1 MRDSQRS
8 LLVGLTVLASVAGV
22 TYAITTLRGNLSAA
36 STTDV
41 KVDFSDAKG
50 LVVGSAVR
58 LAGIHIGSVNS
69 IELVANKARLTLRVE
84 NKYPLVAD
92 TQFEIVTPLIGSPPY
107 VQFTMGTATAPISEN
122 SVMTGRDTRG
132 MEGIVNTADS
142 VLTKV
147 DNVMSDKQMQED
159 IRVTVHN
166 LRLASEQLP
175 GALKQAERIMENA
188 AELSASTASLVP
200 KIELQL
206 TQLTKQTN
214 GLLSDVRGAAQSGKK
229 VADEAVGLTQELKGT
244 VSDNR
249 AAIRDSVAATNE
261 TVRSISK
268 LVDDLRLTLTDPT
281 MTAGIKGS
289 VANMEAIT
297 ANTVKITQKLDET
310 VAGLEKLVNDPVLG
324 NDIRTTIANVK
335 DTSASVKDI
344 TKRAESIRL
353 PGERRGGS
361 AKPGMNIP
369 EIAEPGLTFDARYGT
384 KSGRLRQDVHAVV
397 PGFAPDSY
405 LRLGLF
411 DATEGN
417 RVDIQQGIIRSDSS
431 VLRYGLFAGKLGVG
445 LDQSLRGY
453 DFRLDVWNPV
463 AITAD
468 ARLRK
473 RLNAGTALFAGYDGI
488 GRAGGPVIGIQWK
501 R

>member
-41 KVDFSDAKG
+41 KVDFNDAKG

-58 LAGIHIGSVNS
+58 LAGIHIGSVNN
-69 IELVANKARLTLRVE
+69 IELVNNKARLTLRVD
-84 NKYPLVAD
+84 NKYPLTID

-107 VQFTMGTATAPISEN
+107 VQVTMGSSDLKVNEN
-122 SVMTGRDTRG
+122 SILAGRDTKG
-132 MEGIVNTADS
+132 VEGIVNTADS

-147 DNVMSDKQMQED
+147 DNVMSDKQLQDD

-166 LRLASEQLP
+166 LRIASEQLP
-175 GALKQAERIMENA
+175 EALKQAQRIMENA

-200 KIELQL
+200 KIEMQL
-206 TQLTKQTN
+206 TQLTKQTT
-214 GLLSDVRGAAQSGKK
+214 GLLEDFRGAAQSGKK
-229 VADEAVGLTQELKGT
+229 VADEAVGLTIELKGT
-244 VSDNR
+244 VAENR
-249 AAIRDSVAATNE
+249 AAIKDSVAATNE
-261 TVRSISK
+261 TVRTIAK
-268 LVDDLRLTLTDPT
+268 LAIELRSTLTDPALQT
-281 MTAGIKGS
+281 GIKGS
-289 VANMEAIT
+289 VTNLEALT
-297 ANTVKITQKLDET
+297 ANTVRITQKLDET
-310 VAGLEKLVNDPVLG
+310 VAGLEKLVNDPTIG
-324 NDIRTTIANVK
+324 ADIRTTITNVK
-335 DTSASVKDI
+335 ETSASIKDI

-353 PGERRGGS
+353 PGERRSGS
-361 AKPGMNIP
+361 SKPGTNIP

-417 RVDIQQGIIRSDSS
+417 RVDIQQGLIRSDSS

-445 LDQSLRGY
+445 LDQSLHGY
-453 DFRLDVWNPV
+453 DFRLDVWNPG
-463 AITAD
+463 AIRAD

-488 GRAGGPVIGIQWK
+488 GRTGGPVIGIQWK

>member
-8 LLVGLTVLASVAGV
+8 LLVGFTVLASVAGV

-50 LVVGSAVR
+50 LVVGSAIR
-58 LAGIHIGSVNS
+58 LAGIHIGSVNN

-84 NKYPLVAD
+84 NKYPLAAD
-92 TQFEIVTPLIGSPPY
+92 TQFEIVTPLIGAPPY
-107 VQFTMGTATAPISEN
+107 VQVTMGTSTAPINE
-122 SVMTGRDTRG
+122 VAVLIGRDTKG
-132 MEGIVNTADS
+132 VEGIVNTADS

-229 VADEAVGLTQELKGT
+229 VADEAVGLTQELRGT

-249 AAIRDSVAATNE
+249 AAIKDSVAATNE
-261 TVRSISK
+261 TVRTISK

-281 MTAGIKGS
+281 LQAGIKGS
-289 VANMEAIT
+289 IANMEAIT

-353 PGERRGGS
+353 PGERRTGS
-361 AKPGMNIP
+361 AKPSMNIP

-397 PGFAPDSY
+397 PGFSPNSY

-473 RLNAGTALFAGYDGI
+473 RLNAGIALFAGYDGI